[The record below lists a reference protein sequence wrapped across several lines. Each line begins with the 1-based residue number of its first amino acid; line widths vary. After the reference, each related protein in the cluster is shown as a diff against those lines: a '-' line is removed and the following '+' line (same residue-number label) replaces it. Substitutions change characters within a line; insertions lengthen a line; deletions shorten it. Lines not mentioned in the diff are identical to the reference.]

1 MDYPSQKLDSNT
13 IYHLLTALV
22 TPRPIAWI
30 STQGQDGAANLAPYS
45 FFTVASLAP
54 PVLLVSQVNPRSGS
68 DKDTLRN
75 LAANGECVVNIVSHA
90 LAVPMNASCA
100 PLPYGDSEFAAAG
113 LAPCASQWVA
123 APGVAEA
130 RARIECRLRELQ
142 RIGDGPMGGSL
153 MLLDVLGISV
163 DDALLRDGVVDAAQ
177 LDAIGKLG
185 GNGYSTTRERFDM
198 VRPS

>member
-1 MDYPSQKLDSNT
+1 MNYACQQLDSNA
-13 IYHLLTALV
+13 IYRLLTALV

-30 STQGQDGAANLAPYS
+30 STRGPDGAANLAPYS
-45 FFTVASLAP
+45 FFTVASLSP
-54 PVLLVSQVNPRSGS
+54 PVLLVSQVNPRHGG

-75 LAANGECVVNIVSHA
+75 LAANGECVVNIVSHE
-90 LAVPMNASCA
+90 LAAAMNASCA

-123 APGVAEA
+123 APGVALA
-130 RARIECRLRELQ
+130 RARIECRLRDIQ

-163 DDALLRDGVVDAAQ
+163 DDALLQDGAVDAAL

-185 GNGYSTTRERFDM
+185 GDGYSTTRERFEQQ
-198 VRPS
+198 RPA